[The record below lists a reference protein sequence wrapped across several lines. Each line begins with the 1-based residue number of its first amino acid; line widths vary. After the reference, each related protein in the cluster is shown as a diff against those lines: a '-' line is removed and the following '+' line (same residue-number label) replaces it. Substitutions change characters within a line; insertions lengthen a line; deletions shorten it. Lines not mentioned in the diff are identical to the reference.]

1 MCPLTIHFF
10 QHLNKIQD
18 ILYNKVQWRTESL
31 EVRKKG
37 KGNIRD
43 KKERKERAK
52 VIKIKKLS
60 FHLWLINSSRIYK
73 EPLYIEV
80 GDPS

>member
-1 MCPLTIHFF
+1 M
-10 QHLNKIQD
+10 
-18 ILYNKVQWRTESL
+18 
-31 EVRKKG
+31 VRKKG
-37 KGNIRD
+37 KGHIRD
-43 KKERKERAK
+43 KKERNERGK

-60 FHLWLINSSRIYK
+60 FHLWLINSCRIYK